1 MIKNISNLGDAA
13 LYCDFGAEVNKQIN
27 SEVIKYFNTIREK
40 NIKGINNLTPSYNKL
55 IISYDL
61 NLTSFNK
68 IKEEIEKLTQS
79 ETSKSISK
87 NLEIPVC
94 CDESFALDMERL
106 EKKLNL
112 KRDEIL
118 ENFFN
123 KEFFC
128 YMTGFIAGMP
138 FLGDLDEQ
146 MRAQRLETPRVKV
159 PKGSVG
165 MTEQFANIYTFESP
179 GGWNIIGNT
188 PLEVFDS
195 SKQKEPNLINPG
207 DTVKFKQ
214 ITLEEYKNYNEQ

>member
-13 LYCDFGAEVNKQIN
+13 LYCDFGDEVNKEIN
-27 SEVIKYFNTIREK
+27 SNVIKYFNSIK
-40 NIKGINNLTPSYNKL
+40 VNKIKGVNNLTPSYNKL

-61 NLTSFNK
+61 KVTNFRA
-68 IKEEIEKLTQS
+68 IKQKIEKLSLS
-79 ETSKSISK
+79 EDKKIIGK

-94 CDESFALDMERL
+94 CDVSFSLDIERL
-106 EKKLNL
+106 ENKLSL
-112 KRDEIL
+112 KRDQIL
-118 ENFFN
+118 ENFFT

-138 FLGDLDEQ
+138 FLGDLDRQ

-165 MTEQFANIYTFESP
+165 ITEQFANIYTFESP

-195 SKQKEPNLINPG
+195 SKETEPNLINPG
-207 DTVKFKQ
+207 DAVKFKQ
-214 ITLEEYKNYNEQ
+214 ITFEEYKNYNEQ